1 MESNMIKTMTILPST
16 RREDFENDLT
26 LGHYAWF
33 PVKGQHEG
41 REDMYVV
48 YNISEDNALYLSR
61 KYGLEFIVFIEGSH
75 CKCWEQINDGG
86 YSIMDEKEMNQ
97 RLDMAHADD
106 FYNQVSRAFECKLP
120 FFDGRDENK
129 NIMSET
135 MQYVIETIQKNIKD
149 PNEAKRR
156 IETSLTATSGYN
168 RFCNRGE
175 LYRNCF
181 YWSCKSTCNM
191 KTMKKVNYSDYKDK
205 YDEGIKAKMETSPKS
220 VDVETMRE
228 NLYGYTFTKEYA
240 EGKIPDEFSMDYW
253 EEYHFE
259 NDLIDEPI
267 EIDLDSMLQEMEQPL
282 GKEDPGPYFDVSPQ
296 EELLLKAID
305 STGDGKTPETALCVI
320 DVHQEYEYIQR
331 VVRLFVLR
339 LVEQSVVN
347 GIDCLTFEN
356 NRGGIEKVY
365 FDISRRFEV
374 GYPILAEK

>member
-1 MESNMIKTMTILPST
+1 MEK
-16 RREDFENDLT
+16 
-26 LGHYAWF
+26 
-33 PVKGQHEG
+33 Q
-41 REDMYVV
+41 
-48 YNISEDNALYLSR
+48 
-61 KYGLEFIVFIEGSH
+61 
-75 CKCWEQINDGG
+75 
-86 YSIMDEKEMNQ
+86 
-97 RLDMAHADD
+97 
-106 FYNQVSRAFECKLP
+106 
-120 FFDGRDENK
+120 FD
-129 NIMSET
+129 
-135 MQYVIETIQKNIKD
+135 
-149 PNEAKRR
+149 
-156 IETSLTATSGYN
+156 
-168 RFCNRGE
+168 
-175 LYRNCF
+175 
-181 YWSCKSTCNM
+181 
-191 KTMKKVNYSDYKDK
+191 KVNYSEYEGK
-205 YDEGIKAKMETSPKS
+205 YDELIKEKIAKEPESI
-220 VDVETMRE
+220 DIETMRA

-240 EGKIPDEFSMDYW
+240 DGEIPDELSMDYW

-267 EIDLDSMLQEMEQPL
+267 EIDLDSMLHEMEQPL
-282 GKEDPGPYFDVSPQ
+282 REKDPSPYFDVSPQ

>member
-1 MESNMIKTMTILPST
+1 MEKT
-16 RREDFENDLT
+16 F
-26 LGHYAWF
+26 
-33 PVKGQHEG
+33 
-41 REDMYVV
+41 
-48 YNISEDNALYLSR
+48 
-61 KYGLEFIVFIEGSH
+61 
-75 CKCWEQINDGG
+75 
-86 YSIMDEKEMNQ
+86 
-97 RLDMAHADD
+97 
-106 FYNQVSRAFECKLP
+106 
-120 FFDGRDENK
+120 
-129 NIMSET
+129 
-135 MQYVIETIQKNIKD
+135 
-149 PNEAKRR
+149 
-156 IETSLTATSGYN
+156 
-168 RFCNRGE
+168 
-175 LYRNCF
+175 
-181 YWSCKSTCNM
+181 
-191 KTMKKVNYSDYKDK
+191 KKVNYSEYEGK
-205 YDEGIKAKMETSPKS
+205 YDELMKEKMEKEPECI
-220 VDVETMRE
+220 DIETMRA

-240 EGKIPDEFSMDYW
+240 DGEIPDEFSMDYW

-267 EIDLDSMLQEMEQPL
+267 EIDLDSMLHEMELPL
-282 GKEDPGPYFDVSPQ
+282 REKDPSPYFDVSPQ

>member
-1 MESNMIKTMTILPST
+1 
-16 RREDFENDLT
+16 
-26 LGHYAWF
+26 
-33 PVKGQHEG
+33 
-41 REDMYVV
+41 
-48 YNISEDNALYLSR
+48 
-61 KYGLEFIVFIEGSH
+61 
-75 CKCWEQINDGG
+75 
-86 YSIMDEKEMNQ
+86 MDKQFN
-97 RLDMAHADD
+97 
-106 FYNQVSRAFECKLP
+106 
-120 FFDGRDENK
+120 
-129 NIMSET
+129 
-135 MQYVIETIQKNIKD
+135 
-149 PNEAKRR
+149 
-156 IETSLTATSGYN
+156 
-168 RFCNRGE
+168 
-175 LYRNCF
+175 
-181 YWSCKSTCNM
+181 
-191 KTMKKVNYSDYKDK
+191 KVNYSEYEGK
-205 YDEGIKAKMETSPKS
+205 YDEHIKEKMAKAPESI
-220 VDVETMRE
+220 DVETMRA

-240 EGKIPDEFSMDYW
+240 DGEIPDEFSMDYW

-259 NDLIDEPI
+259 NDLIDEPV

-282 GKEDPGPYFDVSPQ
+282 REEDLSPYFDVSPQ